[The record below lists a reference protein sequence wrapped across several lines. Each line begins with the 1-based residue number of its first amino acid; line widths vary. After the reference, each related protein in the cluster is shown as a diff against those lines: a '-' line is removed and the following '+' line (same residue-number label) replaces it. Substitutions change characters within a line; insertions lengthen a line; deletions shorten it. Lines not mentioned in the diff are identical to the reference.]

1 MSSAYNSSSDISNL
15 VTKIVASG
23 RTKRGPSS
31 LCRDAMW
38 RDAVE
43 LITASSN
50 IAIVTGFYIPS
61 VSAPETDGPL
71 GASVLARAL
80 SMFGK
85 NVEVWTDSFNAQCV
99 RACVDALPG
108 GSARVIDIDRSKD
121 IDMPD
126 LFIYVERLGRARD
139 GRYYDMRKND
149 ISEWVSPLDSYAA
162 ESGIPTIGV
171 GDGGN
176 EAGMGKFEKEL
187 SEIMP
192 HYKDCL
198 SIVSSDV
205 CIPVDVSNWGAYG
218 LAAVLSA
225 QCGRYLGH
233 TADEERIIMRA
244 SLDAGAVD
252 GVSKRSE
259 MSVDGLGIDEH
270 MEIASELER
279 AFGVTEMN
287 DGI

>member
-1 MSSAYNSSSDISNL
+1 MYSAYSTLSDVSNM

-23 RTKRGPSS
+23 ITKRGPSS
-31 LCRDAMW
+31 LCRDAIW
-38 RDAVE
+38 EDAAD
-43 LITASSN
+43 LIAAN
-50 IAIVTGFYIPS
+50 ADIAIVTGFYIPS
-61 VSAPETDGPL
+61 ASAPETDGPL

-80 SMFGK
+80 SMLGK

-99 RACVDALPG
+99 SACVDALPG
-108 GSARVIDIDRSKD
+108 GSAKVIDIDKSKD
-121 IDMPD
+121 VDMPD
-126 LFIYVERLGRARD
+126 LFIYLERLGRARD

-162 ESGIPTIGV
+162 DGSIPTIGI

-176 EAGMGKFEKEL
+176 EVGMAKFEKEL

-198 SIVSSDV
+198 STVSADV

-225 QCGRYLGH
+225 RYGRYLGQ
-233 TADEERIIMRA
+233 TADEEYAIMRA

-252 GVSKRSE
+252 GVSKRAE
-259 MSVDGLGIDEH
+259 MSVDGLDIVEH
-270 MEIASELER
+270 KKIASELER
-279 AFGVTEMN
+279 AFAESRR
-287 DGI
+287 